1 MATLALSILLLR
13 HMPIQVSGGADLAG
27 TDTDTCIRY
36 ADMLFPQKH
45 QYGDTD
51 TIFLIKIKT

>member
-27 TDTDTCIRY
+27 TDTCIRY

>member
-1 MATLALSILLLR
+1 MTGSYHKLPRIEVLVGMDTGMGLR
-13 HMPIQVSGGADLAG
+13 IGY
-27 TDTDTCIRY
+27 TNT
-36 ADMLFPQKH
+36 LFPQKH